1 MTDNVRYII
10 SKLFS
15 LRAGLS
21 LASTEKEELDKAE
34 STYLENDKEYQDN
47 LNSLRATER
56 ELKETKKEIEDER
69 RVLARRSRR
78 RNLLSLF
85 FLVCA
90 VAAAVLYFKEEYRLY
105 SYGAA
110 ALAVI
115 VPFTVSFIIAP
126 RCKNYRKPNKA
137 LIRDLTKEC
146 KRLEKSIKQLDNEVK
161 RLYPQHAELEA
172 IYENEKTVRTL
183 NVKDIYSS
191 LLEQHGILLS
201 PDYWQYAD
209 IMFYYFEA
217 KKCEDMET
225 CIALIDRLKASE
237 FLESSSLKATHNLN
251 LRSSKLLSSSK
262 LYLSQEFAT
271 LALKIERRSSHYHDL
286 VASNGLYN
294 VMKSRLGANSQNL
307 YEDMMKLINMA

>member
-21 LASTEKEELDKAE
+21 LAAAEKEALDSAE
-34 STYLENDKEYQDN
+34 ATYLENDKEYQSN

-56 ELKETKKEIEDER
+56 ELKEAKKEIEEER
-69 RVLARRSRR
+69 KVLAKRKRR
-78 RNLLSLF
+78 RNILSLF

-90 VAAAVLYFKEEYRLY
+90 VAAFVLYFKEEYRLY

-110 ALAVI
+110 ALAI
-115 VPFTVSFIIAP
+115 LVPFAVSFIIAP
-126 RCKNYRKPNKA
+126 KCRNYRKPNKA

-146 KRLEKSIKQLDNEVK
+146 KKLEKSIKQLDAEVK
-161 RLYPQHAELEA
+161 RLYPAHAELEA
-172 IYENEKTVRTL
+172 VYENEKTVRTL
-183 NVKDIYSS
+183 NVKDVYTS

-225 CIALIDRLKASE
+225 CIALIDRLKSSE

-286 VASNGLYN
+286 VASNGLYT